1 MSIIIEGGITIE
13 GGISIMPEISTIP
26 SLTITA
32 NTLYNGQQAG
42 SVTYD
47 ITNTGNSPI
56 LESGILVSLG
66 TPNYDSSIDFCITQG
81 APNTRYVLQTTN
93 FPTQN
98 TCGFPVQTNQ
108 FGSQSQWIS
117 ASYGV
122 LGDTV
127 MVVAYA
133 INSIGITYSTPITWN
148 VGVCLVEGT
157 LITLADST
165 TKPIEDITMMDNI
178 TVWDFDNGVLASA
191 LPLWIK
197 KTETSTQYNLLTFSD
212 GSTLKTVSQHRIFNK
227 EAGAFTYPM
236 TEETPIGTTTI
247 NIRGEEVTLIDKCI
261 IINSVNYY
269 NVITDYHLN
278 LYADDILTSMRYNNV
293 YPIVDMKYVKDNRIL
308 RSLDEFVNVGISQ
321 RWINGLRLSEQ
332 TISLQDIKLYTERL
346 ERIETCVVG

>member
-1 MSIIIEGGITIE
+1 MSIIIEGGITI
-13 GGISIMPEISTIP
+13 GPGINIIPEISTIP
-26 SLTITA
+26 ELIITA

-47 ITNTGNSPI
+47 ITNTGNNPI

-66 TPNYDSSIDFCITQG
+66 TPNYDSSVNFCTNQG
-81 APNTRYVLQTTN
+81 ASNARYVLQTTN

-98 TCGFPVQTNQ
+98 TCGFPTQTNQ
-108 FGSQSQWIS
+108 FGSYTQWIG

-133 INSIGITYSTPITWN
+133 INSVGVAYSAPITWN
-148 VGVCLVEGT
+148 VGICLVEGT
-157 LITLADST
+157 LITLSDNT
-165 TKPIEDITMMDNI
+165 TKVIEDIMMTDKI
-178 TVWDFDNGVLASA
+178 TVWDFDNGVITSA

-236 TEETPIGTTTI
+236 TEATPIGTTTI
-247 NIRGEEVTLIDKCI
+247 NVHGEEITLVDKCI
-261 IINSVNYY
+261 IIDTVNYY

-278 LYADDILTSMRYNNV
+278 LYADGILTSMRYNNV
-293 YPIVDMKYVKDNRIL
+293 YPIVDMKYVKDNRVL
-308 RSLDEFVNVGISQ
+308 RSIVEFSDADIAQ
-321 RWINGLRLSEQ
+321 RWVDGLRLTEQ
-332 TISLQDIKLYTERL
+332 IIPLSDIKLYVDRL
-346 ERIETCVVG
+346 ERNENVISR